1 MKINWPPDRARCS
14 FPAAMHFP
22 AEFPLIETP
31 RLALRAFDL
40 TDAPIVRR
48 LAGAKEVAH
57 ATALIPHPYP
67 DGVAEQWIATHAT
80 EWAAHRVLSLA
91 ITLKPTGE
99 LIGAIGLTFAEAH
112 ARAELGYWIGVPFW
126 RHGFATEAAT
136 ALTDF
141 GFRVIGL
148 NRVQAHH
155 YASNPASGRVLL
167 KVGLKREGTSPKMML
182 KNGRFEDVVFY
193 GVLRRDWLGLGSA
206 VPFAQS

>member
-1 MKINWPPDRARCS
+1 MP
-14 FPAAMHFP
+14 FP

-31 RLALRAFDL
+31 RLVLRALDL
-40 TDAPIVRR
+40 TDAPAVQR
-48 LAGAKEVAH
+48 LAGAREVAQ

-67 DGVAEQWIATHAT
+67 DGVAEQWIATHAA
-80 EWAAHRVLSLA
+80 EWAAHRGLSLA
-91 ITLKPTGE
+91 VTLKPTGE
-99 LIGAIGLTFAEAH
+99 LIGAIGLTFATAH

-141 GFRVIGL
+141 GFRVLGL

-167 KVGLKREGTSPKMML
+167 KVGMRREGTSPRMMR
-182 KNGRFEDVVFY
+182 KNERFEDVVFY
-193 GVLRRDWLGLGSA
+193 GVLRRDWPGLGSA
-206 VPFAQS
+206 ALFAPG

>member
-1 MKINWPPDRARCS
+1 MP
-14 FPAAMHFP
+14 FP

-31 RLALRAFDL
+31 RLVLRAFDP
-40 TDAPIVRR
+40 TDAPDVQR
-48 LAGAKEVAH
+48 LAGAREVAQS
-57 ATALIPHPYP
+57 TALIPHPYP
-67 DGVAEQWIATHAT
+67 DGVAEQWIATHPA
-80 EWAAHRVLSLA
+80 EWAAHCGLA
-91 ITLKPTGE
+91 LAVTLKDRGE
-99 LIGAIGLTFAEAH
+99 LVGAIGLTFTLAH

-141 GFRVIGL
+141 AFRVLAL

-167 KVGLKREGTSPKMML
+167 KVGLRREGISPRLMW

-193 GVLRRDWLGLGSA
+193 GVLRRDWPGLDGSVA
-206 VPFAQS
+206 PPLAGH

>member
-1 MKINWPPDRARCS
+1 MP
-14 FPAAMHFP
+14 FP

-31 RLALRAFDL
+31 RLVLRALDL
-40 TDAPIVRR
+40 TDAPAVQR
-48 LAGAKEVAH
+48 LAGAREVAN

-67 DGVAEQWIATHAT
+67 DGVAEQWIATHAA
-80 EWAAHRVLSLA
+80 EWAAHRGLSLA
-91 ITLKPTGE
+91 VTLKPTGE
-99 LIGAIGLTFAEAH
+99 LIGAIGLTFATAH

-141 GFRVIGL
+141 GFRVLGL

-167 KVGLKREGTSPKMML
+167 KVGMRREGTSPRMMR
-182 KNGRFEDVVFY
+182 KNERFEDVVFY
-193 GVLRRDWLGLGSA
+193 GVLRRDWPGLGSA
-206 VPFAQS
+206 APFAPG